1 MSDSATPWT
10 VAYKAPLSMGFSR
23 QEYWSGVPL
32 PSPYEVQSRQ
42 NKNRHASQQIYNPKR
57 DCPGNQL
64 SLRLWL
70 PQEPNMSMQ
79 KCYRLVTF
87 FCNYNLITSCPQ
99 EMSWC
104 DSGEIIPNS
113 RLSGSQLPTVHRRT
127 KCSVSLMTEGM
138 PVTWA
143 MRHQILPVRLG
154 VRMRLQAINAGE
166 RLEKREPP
174 TLSV

>member
-1 MSDSATPWT
+1 M
-10 VAYKAPLSMGFSR
+10 V
-23 QEYWSGVPL
+23 
-32 PSPYEVQSRQ
+32 YEVHSRQ

-104 DSGEIIPNS
+104 DSGEINS
-113 RLSGSQLPTVHRRT
+113 KQSTFRKPTANCPPQDKMLSIHNCCRNANQTDNGKSNSTSHSGHPHKSTNNKCGKETGSSVQFSRSVRYDSSRSQHARPPCPSPSPGVHSDSRP
-127 KCSVSLMTEGM
+127 SS
-138 PVTWA
+138 P
-143 MRHQILPVRLG
+143 
-154 VRMRLQAINAGE
+154 
-166 RLEKREPP
+166 
-174 TLSV
+174 